1 MNPLNKPEL
10 LIKVN
15 RGAKL
20 ESEHR
25 AVVALANS
33 GGLVSSWG
41 DASRYVY
48 SRSLIKPI
56 QAKVSLDF
64 IRAGGRNLS
73 DKQIAIA
80 SASHHAEAEHIAV
93 IDSIVQDFG
102 LDKSKIAC
110 VLAHNCSGK
119 HSAILAACSSSK
131 LADNYLAADHEYSLA
146 LQRELQRLGMDASTY
161 SYSDGCGLQ
170 TFFMPLSSLATIFA
184 RMISDDSYQE
194 IITAMNKYPSLIA
207 TAKQFDSL
215 LMANLP
221 NRFIAK
227 TGAEG
232 LMMVA
237 NLDLK
242 QALIVK
248 VLDGGKRAK
257 AYTAATVMKELE
269 WIPANYDGGLEAQI
283 NNAQGLSV
291 GELSC

>member
-1 MNPLNKPEL
+1 MNRLHKPEL

-25 AVVALANS
+25 AIVALANS
-33 GGLVSSWG
+33 SGLVSSWG

-48 SRSLIKPI
+48 SRSLIKAI

-64 IRAGGRNLS
+64 IRAGGRDLS

-80 SASHHAEAEHIAV
+80 SASHHAEAEHLAV
-93 IDSIVQDFG
+93 IDSIAQDFAF
-102 LDKSKIAC
+102 DKSKIAC
-110 VLAHNCSGK
+110 GLTHNCSGK
-119 HSAILAACSSSK
+119 HSAILAACASSK
-131 LADNYLAADHEYSLA
+131 LADNYLAADHQYNLA
-146 LQRELQRLGMDASTY
+146 LKRELERLGMDASTY

-170 TFFMPLSSLATIFA
+170 TFYMPLSSLASVFA
-184 RMISDDSYQE
+184 RMISDESYAE
-194 IITAMNKYPSLIA
+194 IIAAMNKYPALIA

-215 LMANLP
+215 LMASFP
-221 NRFIAK
+221 NRFVAK

-257 AYTAATVMKELE
+257 AYAAATIMKELG
-269 WIPANYDGGLEAQI
+269 WIPSDYELEEQI
-283 NNAQGLSV
+283 TNAQGLVV